1 MHRER
6 ELSPTVG
13 VILACATFGA
23 VGASM
28 TVPGTL
34 LPVLLDALR
43 IRLVE
48 AGSMFA
54 LLGVGYLLSAASAGP
69 VIRLCGLR
77 AVLSIGMLGYAA
89 GAGGFGAVSTWWG
102 AATTLFISGLGW
114 GVVEVALSTL
124 FIAIGGA
131 RSANLLNLGQLSF
144 GVGAFVGP
152 AAAAWVVAGGVSWRA
167 VFEVAGG
174 LTALTAL
181 AWALQPIR
189 RAAPV
194 DASPAQAKTT
204 PLRSKL
210 TVVMALMLA
219 AGVGV
224 EMGTGG
230 WLSKY
235 MVGVRGVDLSYGG
248 TVVSLY
254 WMGIAAGRLI
264 LSATSQYFN
273 QERLLVGLTISA
285 VAAFAFG
292 LATQHPAL
300 AAAAFAV
307 TGLAI
312 SGIFPGVLALAGK
325 YHPQNVPGITSV
337 VITGGGLG
345 GIIIPWVMSAV
356 ADGFGLVAGM
366 AFYVVMCAL
375 MIVLAIAINA
385 LRPAMA
391 DGSGVS
397 RAVASG
403 S

>member
-23 VGASM
+23 VGISM

-34 LPVLLDALR
+34 LPVLVEALR

-69 VIRLCGLR
+69 VIRICGLR
-77 AVLSIGMLGYAA
+77 AVLSIGMLVYAA
-89 GAGGFGAVSTWWG
+89 GTGGFGAVSTWWG
-102 AATTLFISGLGW
+102 AATMLLIAGLGW
-114 GVVEVALSTL
+114 GGVEVALSTL

-131 RSANLLNLGQLSF
+131 RSANLLNLGQLFF
-144 GVGAFVGP
+144 GVGCFIGP
-152 AAAAWVVAGGVSWRA
+152 AAAWVVAGGVSWRA

-194 DASPAQAKTT
+194 DESPAQAKTT

-210 TVVMALMLA
+210 TVVMASMLA

-235 MVGVRGVDLSYGG
+235 MVGVRGVDLRYAG

-254 WMGIAAGRLI
+254 WMGIAVGRLI

-285 VAAFAFG
+285 AAAFAFG
-292 LATQHPAL
+292 LATQHSVL
-300 AAAAFAV
+300 ATAAFAV

-312 SGIFPGVLALAGK
+312 SGIFPGMLALAGK

-345 GIIIPWVMSAV
+345 GIIIPWVMSAI

-366 AFYVVMCAL
+366 GFYLVMCGL
-375 MIVLAIAINA
+375 MIVLAIAIDA
-385 LRPAMA
+385 LRPAMV
-391 DGSGVS
+391 DKSGVI
-397 RAVASG
+397 G
-403 S
+403 